1 MYYNIGSTTIALTE
15 KLLITLVLVI
25 RLPLLIGKGSNL
37 DEGFQGLNKSI
48 GRPNNMS
55 ENNNKKD
62 ALNLAKS
69 EKEELIKLREENEFL
84 KASLTYELDI

>member
-1 MYYNIGSTTIALTE
+1 
-15 KLLITLVLVI
+15 
-25 RLPLLIGKGSNL
+25 
-37 DEGFQGLNKSI
+37 
-48 GRPNNMS
+48 MS